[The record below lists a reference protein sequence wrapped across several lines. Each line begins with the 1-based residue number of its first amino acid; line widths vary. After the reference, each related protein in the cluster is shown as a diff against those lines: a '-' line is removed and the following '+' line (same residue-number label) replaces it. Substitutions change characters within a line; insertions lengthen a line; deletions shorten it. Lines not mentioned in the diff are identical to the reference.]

1 LTLKVGGGQK
11 IEVMT
16 HEQIVRKQMK
26 MARNRHRRHSFTYG
40 EKLKGPM
47 MMLHELRQF
56 YDVSYRVFLVKA
68 QLRTLAAN
76 ALKLSPYIPRSERI
90 AAESKWLF
98 SLVDEDDSGLID
110 SDELKEMILKTGQR
124 VKDEEL
130 ERILSIIDEDDSGE
144 VDDLEFRAWY
154 GDDSDLWL
162 SKRRKRWNDE
172 FGDR

>member
-1 LTLKVGGGQK
+1 
-11 IEVMT
+11 MT
-16 HEQIVRKQMK
+16 HEQIVLKRMK
-26 MARNRHRRHSFTYG
+26 MARNRNRRHSFTYG
-40 EKLKGPM
+40 EPLKGPM
-47 MMLHELRQF
+47 LMLHELRQF

-76 ALKLSPYIPRSERI
+76 SLKLSPYMPRPERI

-130 ERILSIIDEDDSGE
+130 EYILSIIDEDDSGE

-162 SKRRKRWNDE
+162 SKRRKQRNDE
-172 FGDR
+172 FNDR